1 MTRAP
6 YDPNKY
12 DPDKRRERYLRE
24 RELKGRKAVVKS
36 SGGSTSA
43 GTKSNNIGRGVA
55 PAVKPPPKPPNPAEA
70 RARISRLTA
79 KVSALQSSLT
89 EAMAALAESRRSAA
103 KTEKENSDGKSTAS
117 EKQASQEYRDKNKE
131 KIKEKDRAEAKK
143 ESSSSSSG
151 SSSSS
156 SSTSVSDMSESDLQ
170 SRVNRIRGLLTSAK
184 KQLADAKK
192 AAGSVAHSDSRA
204 SVLMHRALNDRKESV
219 LMTDADFGG
228 WATRHDVQCADGRT
242 ILPSA
247 FKHQD
252 GVTVPLVY
260 QHGHTSNEDV
270 LGHARLEYRPEGVY
284 AHAYFNQTPKGQ
296 AAKEQVQHGDL
307 KFLSIFANGLQEKVK
322 DLASQA
328 KDVLHGSIREVSLVL
343 AGANPEAFID
353 HIAFGHSEDGSEE
366 LIAAVLGFGIE
377 VDINDGLSHAE
388 GDDDRN
394 LQDILDTLNPE
405 QETAVNFLLSQALT
419 HADGDG
425 SALGTDDAQVADA
438 KAAEAK
444 AQASL
449 AGGADASAAEGGDA
463 AEGDEG
469 GNKNA
474 DEDGTSGAGD
484 EGDKNNADAVG
495 DGDNTDTDNNA
506 GDDVQHDNLQED
518 NSMSHNIFDGQ
529 TGGATGARPQ
539 ATLAHGTV
547 SHQQAFEEII
557 ENAKEGNGSL
567 KHAFRAYVKEHGMT
581 VQGQL
586 AHAIGNIDYLFPD
599 AQLLE
604 NSPQFVARRMEWVTK
619 VLGGVNKRPFS
630 RIKTITADITADEA
644 RARGYVKGAFK
655 EEEYFSLSK
664 RTTDPQTIYKKQRL
678 DRDDVVD
685 ITTIDVIAW
694 LKAEMRVML
703 DEELAGAILIGDGR
717 SAGHADKI
725 KAEHIRPIAT
735 DAELYATKAYVN
747 LDTEDG
753 VEALV
758 DSVIENRQFYKGSG
772 TPTFFTSESVVSAFL
787 TVKDN
792 FGRRLYSDLAAV
804 AAVLRVSEVVP
815 VEIFERDQSLI
826 GIMVNLSDYALGMDA
841 GGQVTMFD
849 DFNIDYNKMIYL
861 IETRCSGALT
871 TPKAAIVFRRVAA
884 SAQKVT
890 PVEPTRDGDEI
901 TVPTVTG
908 VTYKNAATNA
918 TLTTA
923 SPTLLAEGESLS
935 VVATPNAGYYFG
947 NSEDDEW
954 TYTNPVDA

>member
-1 MTRAP
+1 MARTA
-6 YDPNKY
+6 Y
-12 DPDKRRERYLRE
+12 DPDKYDAAKRRERYLRE
-24 RELKGRKAVVKS
+24 RELKGRK
-36 SGGSTSA
+36 SGSKGST
-43 GTKSNNIGRGVA
+43 GEYTPKGPKTNNIGRGVA
-55 PAVKPPPKPPNPAEA
+55 PAGKKPPPKPPNPAEA
-70 RARISRLTA
+70 RARVGRLTA
-79 KVSALQSSLT
+79 KVAALQGSLT

-103 KTEKENSDGKSTAS
+103 KTEKENSDGKSSAS
-117 EKQASQEYRDKNKE
+117 EKKASKEYRDKNKE
-131 KIKEKDRAEAKK
+131 KLKEKDRAEAKK

-156 SSTSVSDMSESDLQ
+156 SSSSTSEMSESDLQ
-170 SRVNRIRGLLTSAK
+170 ARVNRIRGALTSAK

-204 SVLMHRALNDRKESV
+204 SVLIHRALNDRKESV

-252 GVTVPLVY
+252 GITVPLVY

-322 DLASQA
+322 DLTSQA

-366 LIAAVLGFGIE
+366 LVAAVLGFGIE

-394 LQDILDTLNPE
+394 LQDILDTLNSE

-419 HADGDG
+419 HADGEG
-425 SALGTDDAQVADA
+425 SALGTDDAQVA
-438 KAAEAK
+438 EA
-444 AQASL
+444 S
-449 AGGADASAAEGGDA
+449 
-463 AEGDEG
+463 EGDEG
-469 GNKNA
+469 GNNTA
-474 DEDGTSGAGD
+474 DEDGASGAGD
-484 EGDKNNADAVG
+484 EGTNNADAVG
-495 DGDNTDTDNNA
+495 DGDNTDTDNTA

-518 NSMSHNIFDGQ
+518 NSMSHNIFDGR
-529 TGGATGARPQ
+529 TGGAVGARPQ

-547 SHQQAFEEII
+547 THQQAFEEIL
-557 ENAKEGNGSL
+557 ENAREGNGSL
-567 KHAFRAYVKEHGMT
+567 KHAFSAYIKQNGMT
-581 VQGQL
+581 VAGQL
-586 AHAIGNIDYLFPD
+586 QHAIGNIDYLFPD

-884 SAQKVT
+884 TAQLVT
-890 PVEPTRDGDEI
+890 PLEPTRVGDTV
-901 TVPTVTG
+901 TVPTVAG
-908 VTYKNAATNA
+908 VTYKNAATDA
-918 TLTTA
+918 VLTTA
-923 SPTLLAEGESLS
+923 SPTQIGEGETFS
-935 VVATPNAGYYFG
+935 VVATPNAGFYFG

-954 TYTNPVDA
+954 TYENPVG

>member
-12 DPDKRRERYLRE
+12 DPEKRRERYLRD
-24 RELKGRKAVVKS
+24 RELKGRKPGSKS
-36 SGGSTSA
+36 SAGVYRAGGPKT
-43 GTKSNNIGRGVA
+43 NNIGRGAA
-55 PAVKPPPKPPNPAEA
+55 PAGKKPPPKPPNPAEA
-70 RARISRLTA
+70 RARVSRLTA
-79 KVSALQSSLT
+79 KVATLQGSLT

-103 KTEKENSDGKSTAS
+103 KTAKENSDGKSTAA
-117 EKQASQEYRDKNKE
+117 EKKASQEYRDKNE
-131 KIKEKDRAEAKK
+131 QKIKEKDKAEAKK
-143 ESSSSSSG
+143 ESSSSSSSG

-156 SSTSVSDMSESDLQ
+156 SSSPTSVSDMSESELQ
-170 SRVNRIRGLLTSAK
+170 SRVNRIRGLLATAK
-184 KQLADAKK
+184 KQLSDAKK

-307 KFLSIFANGLQEKVK
+307 KYLSIFANGLSEKVK
-322 DLASQA
+322 DLATQA

-353 HIAFGHSEDGSEE
+353 HIAFGHSEDGDDQ

-377 VDINDGLSHAE
+377 VDVNNGLSHAADE
-388 GDDDRN
+388 DRN

-425 SALGTDDAQVADA
+425 EQVGGDDPQVEAA

-444 AQASL
+444 ATEAV
-449 AGGADASAAEGGDA
+449 ATAADNS
-463 AEGDEG
+463 
-469 GNKNA
+469 A
-474 DEDGTSGAGD
+474 DEDGTEGAGD
-484 EGDKNNADAVG
+484 EGDKNDADAVG
-495 DGDNTDTDNNA
+495 DGGDTDTDKNA

-529 TGGATGARPQ
+529 TGGATGARP
-539 ATLAHGTV
+539 AASLAHGNV
-547 SHQQAFEEII
+547 SHQAAFEQII

-567 KHAFRAYVKEHGMT
+567 KHAFRSYVRENGMT
-581 VQGQL
+581 VSGQL

-599 AQLLE
+599 AQVLE

-630 RIKTITADITADEA
+630 RLKTITADITADEA
-644 RARGYVKGAFK
+644 RARGYIKGNFK

-685 ITTIDVIAW
+685 ITTIDVVAW
-694 LKAEMRVML
+694 LKAEMRLML

-758 DSVIENRQFYKGSG
+758 DSVIENRQYYKGSG

-804 AAVLRVSEVVP
+804 AAVLRVTEVVP

-884 SAQKVT
+884 SAQKVV
-890 PVEPTRDGDEI
+890 PVEPTREGNEI

-908 VTYKNAATNA
+908 VVYKNAATNA

-923 SPTLLAEGESLS
+923 SPTLLAEGEELT
-935 VVATPNAGYYFG
+935 VVAEPEAGYYFG
-947 NSEDDEW
+947 NSEDDQW
-954 TYTNPVDA
+954 TYEYVGA

>member
-1 MTRAP
+1 MT
-6 YDPNKY
+6 
-12 DPDKRRERYLRE
+12 
-24 RELKGRKAVVKS
+24 
-36 SGGSTSA
+36 
-43 GTKSNNIGRGVA
+43 
-55 PAVKPPPKPPNPAEA
+55 
-70 RARISRLTA
+70 
-79 KVSALQSSLT
+79 
-89 EAMAALAESRRSAA
+89 ALAESRRSAA
-103 KTEKENSDGKSTAS
+103 KTAKENSDGKSTAS
-117 EKQASQEYRDKNKE
+117 EKKASQEYRDKNKE
-131 KIKEKDRAEAKK
+131 KLQEKDRAESKK

-156 SSTSVSDMSESDLQ
+156 SSTSVSDMSESELQ

-184 KQLADAKK
+184 KQLADAK

-204 SVLMHRALNDRKESV
+204 SVLMHGAHNDRKESV

-242 ILPSA
+242 ILPEA

-353 HIAFGHSEDGSEE
+353 HIAFGHSEDGNEE

-377 VDINDGLSHAE
+377 VDLNDGLSHAE

-419 HADGDG
+419 HADGEG

-438 KAAEAK
+438 KAAEAR

-449 AGGADASAAEGGDA
+449 ADGADASD

-469 GNKNA
+469 GNNSA
-474 DEDGTSGAGD
+474 DEDGTDGAGD

-495 DGDNTDTDNNA
+495 DGGDTDTDTNA

-529 TGGATGARPQ
+529 TGAAGARPQ

-547 SHQQAFEEII
+547 SHQAAFEQII

-567 KHAFRAYVKEHGMT
+567 KHAFNAYVKQNGMT
-581 VQGQL
+581 VAGQL
-586 AHAIGNIDYLFPD
+586 AHAVGNIDYLFPD

-604 NSPQFVARRMEWVTK
+604 NSPQFVSRRMEWVTK

-630 RIKTITADITADEA
+630 RIKTITADITPDEA
-644 RARGYVKGAFK
+644 RARGYIKGNFK

-664 RTTDPQTIYKKQRL
+664 RTTEPQTIYKKQRL

-717 SAGHADKI
+717 SAGSADKI
-725 KAEHIRPIAT
+725 KTDHIRPIAT
-735 DAELYATKAYVN
+735 DAELYATKTYVN

-884 SAQKVT
+884 SAQKVV
-890 PVEPTRDGDEI
+890 PLEPTRDGNEI

-908 VTYKNAATNA
+908 VTYKNAATDA

-923 SPTLLAEGESLS
+923 SPTLLAEGEELS
-935 VVATPNAGYYFG
+935 VVAVPNTGYYFG

-954 TYTNPVDA
+954 TYDYVETP

>member
-1 MTRAP
+1 MVRP
-6 YDPNKY
+6 QYDPNKY

-24 RELKGRKAVVKS
+24 RELKGRK
-36 SGGSTSA
+36 SGSKGSVGEFTPK
-43 GTKSNNIGRGVA
+43 GPKSNNIGRGVA
-55 PAVKPPPKPPNPAEA
+55 PAGKKPPPKPPNPAEA
-70 RARISRLTA
+70 RARVGRLTA
-79 KVSALQSSLT
+79 KVAALQGSLT

-117 EKQASQEYRDKNKE
+117 EKKASKEYRDKNQE
-131 KIKEKDRAEAKK
+131 KLKEKDRAEAKK

-156 SSTSVSDMSESDLQ
+156 SSSSTSEMSESDLQ
-170 SRVNRIRGLLTSAK
+170 ARVNRIRGALTSAK

-204 SVLMHRALNDRKESV
+204 SVLIHRALNDRKESV

-242 ILPSA
+242 ILSSA

-252 GVTVPLVY
+252 GITVPLVY

-322 DLASQA
+322 DLTSQA

-366 LIAAVLGFGIE
+366 LVAAVLGFGIE

-394 LQDILDTLNPE
+394 LQDILDTLNSE

-419 HADGDG
+419 HADGEG
-425 SALGTDDAQVADA
+425 SALGTDDAQ
-438 KAAEAK
+438 
-444 AQASL
+444 AS
-449 AGGADASAAEGGDA
+449 EGGA

-469 GNKNA
+469 GNTA

-484 EGDKNNADAVG
+484 EGTNNADAVG
-495 DGDNTDTDNNA
+495 DGDNTDTDNTA

-518 NSMSHNIFDGQ
+518 NSMSHNIFDGR
-529 TGGATGARPQ
+529 TGGAVGARPQ

-547 SHQQAFEEII
+547 THQQAFEEIL
-557 ENAKEGNGSL
+557 ENAREGNGSL
-567 KHAFRAYVKEHGMT
+567 KHAFSAYIKQNGMT
-581 VQGQL
+581 VAGQL
-586 AHAIGNIDYLFPD
+586 QHAIGNIDYLFPD

-717 SAGHADKI
+717 SGGHADKI

-884 SAQKVT
+884 TAQLVT
-890 PVEPTRDGDEI
+890 PLEPTRVGDTV
-901 TVPTVTG
+901 TVPTVAG
-908 VTYKNAATNA
+908 VTYKNAATDA
-918 TLTTA
+918 VLTTA
-923 SPTLLAEGESLS
+923 SPTQIGEGETFS
-935 VVATPNAGYYFG
+935 VVATPNAGFYFG

-954 TYTNPVDA
+954 TYENPVG

>member
-6 YDPNKY
+6 YDPDKY
-12 DPDKRRERYLRE
+12 DPEKRRERYLRD
-24 RELKGRKAVVKS
+24 RELKGKGRLASTKGAGGRSS
-36 SGGSTSA
+36 SGPKT
-43 GTKSNNIGRGVA
+43 NNIGRGVA
-55 PAVKPPPKPPNPAEA
+55 PAGQKPPPKPPNPAEA
-70 RARISRLTA
+70 RARIGRLTA
-79 KVSALQSSLT
+79 KVSALQGSLT
-89 EAMAALAESRRSAA
+89 EAMAALTESRRSAA
-103 KTEKENSDGKSTAS
+103 KTAKENSDGKSSAS
-117 EKQASQEYRDKNKE
+117 EKKASKEYRDKNQE
-131 KIKEKDRAEAKK
+131 KLKEKDRAEAKK

-170 SRVNRIRGLLTSAK
+170 ARVNRIRGALTSAK

-322 DLASQA
+322 DLTSQA

-377 VDINDGLSHAE
+377 VDLNDGLSHAE
-388 GDDDRN
+388 GDDRN

-419 HADGDG
+419 HADGEG
-425 SALGTDDAQVADA
+425 EPVGAEGADDAQVADA

-444 AQASL
+444 AQESL
-449 AGGADASAAEGGDA
+449 AS

-474 DEDGTSGAGD
+474 DEDGTDGAGD

-495 DGDNTDTDNNA
+495 DGDNTDTDNTA

-529 TGGATGARPQ
+529 TGGATSARPQ
-539 ATLAHGTV
+539 ATLAHGDV
-547 SHQQAFEEII
+547 SHQAAFEQII

-567 KHAFRAYVKEHGMT
+567 KHAFNAYVKQNGMT

-586 AHAIGNIDYLFPD
+586 AHAVGNIDYLFPD

-604 NSPQFVARRMEWVTK
+604 NSPQFVSRRMEWVTK

-630 RIKTITADITADEA
+630 RIKTITADITPDEA
-644 RARGYVKGAFK
+644 RARGYIKGAFK

-717 SAGHADKI
+717 SAGSADKI
-725 KAEHIRPIAT
+725 KTDHIRPIAT

-772 TPTFFTSESVVSAFL
+772 TPTFFTSETVVSAFL

-890 PVEPTRDGDEI
+890 PLEPTRDGNEI

-908 VTYKNAATNA
+908 VTYKNAATDA
-918 TLTTA
+918 TLVTA
-923 SPTLLAEGESLS
+923 SPTLLADGESLS
-935 VVATPNAGYYFG
+935 VVAVPDAGYYFG

-954 TYTNPVDA
+954 TYDYVAP

>member
-1 MTRAP
+1 MARTP

-12 DPDKRRERYLRE
+12 DPKKRRERYLRD
-24 RELKGRKAVVKS
+24 RELKGRKPGSKS
-36 SGGSTSA
+36 STGVFRA
-43 GTKSNNIGRGVA
+43 GTGPKTNNIGRGAA
-55 PAVKPPPKPPNPAEA
+55 PAGKKPPPKPPNPAEA
-70 RARISRLTA
+70 RARVSRLTA
-79 KVSALQSSLT
+79 KVAALQGSLT
-89 EAMAALAESRRSAA
+89 EAMAALAESRRNAA
-103 KTEKENSDGKSTAS
+103 KTAKENSDGKSSAAEKKAS
-117 EKQASQEYRDKNKE
+117 KEYRDKNQQKIAEKE
-131 KIKEKDRAEAKK
+131 KAESKK
-143 ESSSSSSG
+143 ESSSSSSSG

-156 SSTSVSDMSESDLQ
+156 SSSSKSVSDMSESELQ
-170 SRVNRIRGLLTSAK
+170 ARVNRIRGLLTTAK
-184 KQLADAKK
+184 KQLTDAKK

-322 DLASQA
+322 DLATQA

-353 HIAFGHSEDGSEE
+353 HIAFGHSEDGTET
-366 LIAAVLGFGIE
+366 LAAAVIGTGIE
-377 VDINDGLSHAE
+377 VDVNDGLSHAE

-419 HADGDG
+419 HADGEG
-425 SALGTDDAQVADA
+425 TQLGDDPQVEAA
-438 KAAEAK
+438 KAAEAR
-444 AQASL
+444 AQSSVAD
-449 AGGADASAAEGGDA
+449 GAED
-463 AEGDEG
+463 
-469 GNKNA
+469 GNNSA
-474 DEDGTSGAGD
+474 DEDGTEGAGD
-484 EGDKNNADAVG
+484 EGDKNDADAVG
-495 DGDNTDTDNNA
+495 DGGDTDTDNNA

-529 TGGATGARPQ
+529 TGGAAGARPQ
-539 ATLAHGTV
+539 ATLAHGNV
-547 SHQQAFEEII
+547 SHQAAFEQII

-586 AHAIGNIDYLFPD
+586 QHAVGNIDYLFPD

-604 NSPQFVARRMEWVTK
+604 NSPQFVSRRMEWVSK

-644 RARGYVKGAFK
+644 RARGYIKGNFK

-717 SAGHADKI
+717 SAGSADKI

-758 DSVIENRQFYKGSG
+758 DSVIENRQYYKGSG
-772 TPTFFTSESVVSAFL
+772 TPAFFTSESVVSAFL

-804 AAVLRVSEVVP
+804 AAVLRVSEVIP

-890 PVEPTRDGDEI
+890 PLEPTRNGNEI

-918 TLTTA
+918 TLLTA
-923 SPTLLAEGESLS
+923 SPTLLAEGEELS
-935 VVATPNAGYYFG
+935 VVAVPDTGYYFG

-954 TYTNPVDA
+954 TYEYVAV

>member
-1 MTRAP
+1 MP
-6 YDPNKY
+6 QNYDPNKY
-12 DPDKRRERYLRE
+12 DPEKRRERYLRN
-24 RELKGRKAVVKS
+24 RKLKGRQAVAQGPSGGRSS
-36 SGGSTSA
+36 SGPQA
-43 GTKSNNIGRGVA
+43 NNIGRGA
-55 PAVKPPPKPPNPAEA
+55 ASATKKPPPKPPNPAEA
-70 RARISRLTA
+70 RARVGRLTA
-79 KVSALQSSLT
+79 KVAALQGSLT
-89 EAMAALAESRRSAA
+89 EAMAALAEARRSAT
-103 KTEKENSDGKSTAS
+103 KTAKENSDGKSTAS
-117 EKQASQEYRDKNKE
+117 EKKASQEYRDKNKE
-131 KIKEKDRAEAKK
+131 KLQQKDRQESKK
-143 ESSSSSSG
+143 ESTSSSSSGG

-156 SSTSVSDMSESDLQ
+156 SKSVSDMSESDLQ
-170 SRVNRIRGLLTSAK
+170 ARVNRIRGLLTSAK

-204 SVLMHRALNDRKESV
+204 DVLMHIAHNDRKESV

-242 ILPSA
+242 ILPGA
-247 FKHQD
+247 FEHQD
-252 GVTVPLVY
+252 GMTVPLVY

-270 LGHARLEYRPEGVY
+270 LGHAKLEYRPEGVY

-322 DLASQA
+322 DLATQA
-328 KDVLHGSIREVSLVL
+328 KDVMHGNIRELSLVL

-353 HIAFGHSEDGSEE
+353 HISFAHSEDGSEM
-366 LIAAVLGFGIE
+366 LSAMVLGTGIE
-377 VDINDGLSHAE
+377 VDVNDGLSHAA
-388 GDDDRN
+388 GDDDRD

-405 QETAVNFLLSQALT
+405 QEVAVNFLLSQALT
-419 HADGDG
+419 HADSEGEQ
-425 SALGTDDAQVADA
+425 LNDAQVADA

-449 AGGADASAAEGGDA
+449 AQGAED
-463 AEGDEG
+463 
-469 GNKNA
+469 GNNSA
-474 DEDGTSGAGD
+474 DEDGTAGAGD
-484 EGDKNNADAVG
+484 EGDKNTADAVG
-495 DGDNTDTDNNA
+495 DGGDTDTDTNA

-539 ATLAHGTV
+539 ATLAHGNV
-547 SHQQAFEEII
+547 SHQAAFEQII

-567 KHAFRAYVKEHGMT
+567 KHAFNAYVRQNGMT
-581 VQGQL
+581 VAGQL
-586 AHAIGNIDYLFPD
+586 QHAVGNIDYLFPD

-604 NSPQFVARRMEWVTK
+604 NSPQFVSRRMEWVTK

-630 RIKTITADITADEA
+630 RIKTITADITPDEA
-644 RARGYVKGAFK
+644 RARGYIKGAFK

-717 SAGHADKI
+717 SAGSADKI
-725 KAEHIRPIAT
+725 KTDHIRPIAT

-890 PVEPTRDGDEI
+890 PLEPTRDGNEI

-935 VVATPNAGYYFG
+935 VVATPDAGFYFG

-954 TYTNPVDA
+954 TYEHVAV